1 MVTKEEMEEIK
12 AAGTAEKW
20 LQQKGYESS
29 KNFSELFFDFLKYVR
44 DKIHG
49 QSDDDDDDEGY
60 DNDEDWMIVD

>member
-1 MVTKEEMEEIK
+1 MVTNEEMEEIK
-12 AAGTAEKW
+12 AAGTAENW

-49 QSDDDDDDEGY
+49 QSDEYDDDDDDDEGY
-60 DNDEDWMIVD
+60 DNDED